1 LQNNSFELATN
12 PPVLFSVIVPSFNRG
27 QQLSVTIKKILA
39 CASCKFDLLINVD
52 AGDLETP
59 KMLEKR
65 FSGKVHWIC
74 ASTRSGPG
82 GGRNVLIKMAQTPW
96 LVSFD
101 DDSWP
106 ESPDFFERLGKMIA
120 VSPKAGALA
129 FPINVRGQKPAHWQA
144 EIRQASCFENC
155 GCAIRRE
162 AFLQTD
168 GFLPLRHA
176 YGMEE
181 ADVALQLLDRGWEIL
196 NVPDLWVYH
205 DTGMEHHASPPV
217 NAAQIS
223 NTALLAF
230 LRYPITLWPLGI
242 LQTINRVKYAIS
254 MRRFRGIAKGLWGI
268 PFACWKYRAA
278 RKPVKAET
286 IHLARKLRSVA

>member
-1 LQNNSFELATN
+1 MVV
-12 PPVLFSVIVPSFNRG
+12 PPLNADNFSVVIPTFNRHA
-27 QQLSVTIKKILA
+27 QLQSALDHIFNCEPCPSEIL
-39 CASCKFDLLINVD
+39 IHVD

-59 KMLEKR
+59 KMLQEK
-65 FSGKVHWIC
+65 FSGKVRCVC
-74 ASTRSGPG
+74 ASSNRGPG
-82 GGRNVLIKMAQTPW
+82 GGRNVLIEMAQTQW
-96 LVSFD
+96 AVTFD

-106 ESPDFFERLGKMIA
+106 ESPDFFKKLGQLIEA
-120 VSPKAGALA
+120 NPKAGVLA
-129 FPINVRGQKPAHWQA
+129 FPINVRGQKPSQWPS
-144 EIRQASCFENC
+144 EIQQASSFENC

-181 ADVALQLLDRGWEIL
+181 ADVALQLLDKDWKIL
-196 NVPDLWVYH
+196 NVPDMWVYH
-205 DTGMEHHASPPV
+205 DTGMEHHASPQV
-217 NAAQIS
+217 NAAQIT

-230 LRYPITLWPLGI
+230 LRYPVSYWLLGV

-254 MRRFRGIAKGLWGI
+254 VGRYWGILKGLWDI
-268 PFACWKYRAA
+268 PGACWKYRSA

-286 IHLARKLRSVA
+286 IHLARKLRGAA

>member
-1 LQNNSFELATN
+1 MDFHSY
-12 PPVLFSVIVPSFNRG
+12 SVIIPTYRRNN
-27 QQLSVTIKKILA
+27 QLAVALQRLFA
-39 CASCKFDLLINVD
+39 CNPAPAEVLVHVD
-52 AGDLETP
+52 AGDEETP
-59 KMLEKR
+59 KLLAAH
-65 FSGKVHWIC
+65 FSGKVDWMC
-74 ASTRSGPG
+74 ASSNRGPG
-82 GGRNVLIKMAQTPW
+82 GGRNVLMEMAKTPW
-96 LVSFD
+96 VVTFD

-106 ESPDFFERLGKMIA
+106 ESPDFFERLEQ
-120 VSPKAGALA
+120 VLDVNPKAGVLA
-129 FPINVRGQKPAHWQA
+129 FPINVRGQKPTHWPN

-181 ADVALQLLDRGWEIL
+181 ADVSLQLLDKGWQIL
-196 NVPDLWVYH
+196 NVPDFWVYH
-205 DTGMEHHASPPV
+205 DTGMEHHASAPV
-217 NAAQIS
+217 NAAQIA

-254 MRRFRGIAKGLWGI
+254 VRRFRGIAKGLWDI
-268 PFACWKYRAA
+268 PYACWKYRAA

-286 IHLARKLRSVA
+286 IHLARKLRSAA

>member
-1 LQNNSFELATN
+1 MDSHSY
-12 PPVLFSVIVPSFNRG
+12 SVIIPTYRRNN
-27 QQLSVTIKKILA
+27 QLAVALQRLFA
-39 CASCKFDLLINVD
+39 CNPAPAEVLVHVD
-52 AGDLETP
+52 AGDQETP
-59 KMLEKR
+59 EILER
-65 FSGKVHWIC
+65 NFPTKVKWVC
-74 ASTRSGPG
+74 ASSTRGPG
-82 GGRNVLIKMAQTPW
+82 GGRNVLMEMANTPW
-96 LVSFD
+96 VVSFD

-106 ESPDFFERLGKMIA
+106 ENPDFFERLGKMIA
-120 VSPKAGALA
+120 VSPNAGVLA
-129 FPINVRGQKPAHWQA
+129 FPINVRGQKPAHWPA
-144 EIRQASCFENC
+144 EIQQASCFENC

-181 ADVALQLLDRGWEIL
+181 ADVSLQLLDKGWHIL

-205 DTGMEHHASPPV
+205 DTGMEHHASAPV
-217 NAAQIS
+217 NAAQIT

-242 LQTINRVKYAIS
+242 LQTINRLKYAIS
-254 MRRFRGIAKGLWGI
+254 MRRFRGIAKGLWDI

-286 IHLARKLRSVA
+286 IHLARKLRSAA

>member
-1 LQNNSFELATN
+1 MDSHSY
-12 PPVLFSVIVPSFNRG
+12 SVIIPTYRRD
-27 QQLSVTIKKILA
+27 QQLAVALDRLFA
-39 CASCKFDLLINVD
+39 CNPAPAEVLVHVD
-52 AGDLETP
+52 AGDEETP
-59 KMLEKR
+59 KLLAGH

-74 ASTRSGPG
+74 AATRSGPG
-82 GGRNVLIKMAQTPW
+82 GGRNVLIEMAQTPW
-96 LVSFD
+96 VVSFD

-106 ESPDFFERLGKMIA
+106 ESPDFFERLEKVIA
-120 VSPKAGALA
+120 VSPNAGVLA
-129 FPINVRGQKPAHWQA
+129 FPINVRGQKPTHWSA
-144 EIRQASCFENC
+144 EIQQASCFENC

-181 ADVALQLLDRGWEIL
+181 ADVSLQLLDKGWQIL
-196 NVPDLWVYH
+196 NVPNLWVYH
-205 DTGMEHHASPPV
+205 DTGMKHHASAPV
-217 NAAQIS
+217 NAAQIT

-230 LRYPITLWPLGI
+230 LRYPINLWPLGI

-254 MRRFRGIAKGLWGI
+254 VRRFRGVLKGLLDI

-278 RKPVKAET
+278 RKTVKAET
-286 IHLARKLRSVA
+286 IHLARKLRGAA

>member
-1 LQNNSFELATN
+1 MDFHSY
-12 PPVLFSVIVPSFNRG
+12 SVIIPTYRRNN
-27 QQLSVTIKKILA
+27 QLAVALQRLFA
-39 CASCKFDLLINVD
+39 CNPAPAEVLVHVD
-52 AGDLETP
+52 AGDQETP
-59 KMLEKR
+59 EILER
-65 FSGKVHWIC
+65 NFPTKVKWVC
-74 ASTRSGPG
+74 ASSTRGPG
-82 GGRNVLIKMAQTPW
+82 GGRNVLIEMAQTPW
-96 LVSFD
+96 VVTFD

-106 ESPDFFERLGKMIA
+106 ESPDFFEELEKVIA
-120 VSPKAGALA
+120 AYPKAGVLA
-129 FPINVRGQKPAHWQA
+129 FPINVRRQKPAYWPA
-144 EIRQASCFENC
+144 EIQQASCFENC

-181 ADVALQLLDRGWEIL
+181 ADVSLQLLDKGWQIL

-205 DTGMEHHASPPV
+205 DTGMEHHASAPV
-217 NAAQIS
+217 NAAQIT

-230 LRYPITLWPLGI
+230 LRYPINLWPLGI

-254 MRRFRGIAKGLWGI
+254 MRRFRGIAKGLWDI

-286 IHLARKLRSVA
+286 IHLARKLRSAA

>member
-1 LQNNSFELATN
+1 MLTIVIPTFSRGLQLAEM
-12 PPVLFSVIVPSFNRG
+12 LDR
-27 QQLSVTIKKILA
+27 LSETDRTPARILVH
-39 CASCKFDLLINVD
+39 VD
-52 AGDLETP
+52 AGDDETP
-59 KMLEKR
+59 ALLER
-65 FSGKVHWIC
+65 NFRGAVDWVC
-74 ASTRSGPG
+74 APHTKGPG
-82 GGRNVLIKMAQTPW
+82 GGRNVLIEMAQTPW
-96 LVSFD
+96 VVSFD

-106 ESPDFFERLGKMIA
+106 ESPDFFEGLEKVIVA
-120 VSPKAGALA
+120 CPKAGVLA
-129 FPINVRGQKPAHWQA
+129 FPVNVRGQKPVNWPA
-144 EIRQASCFENC
+144 EIDEASCFENC

-181 ADVALQLLDRGWEIL
+181 ADVSLQLLDKGWHIL

-205 DTGMEHHASPPV
+205 DTGMEHHASAPV
-217 NAAQIS
+217 NAAQIT

-254 MRRFRGIAKGLWGI
+254 VRRFRGIAKGLWDI
-268 PFACWKYRAA
+268 PFACWKNRAA
-278 RKPVKAET
+278 RKPVKVET
-286 IHLARKLRSVA
+286 VKMARKLR

>member
-1 LQNNSFELATN
+1 MQKNAFKVPAN
-12 PPVLFSVIVPSFNRG
+12 PSDLFSVIVPSFNRG
-27 QQLSVTIKKILA
+27 GQLALTLKTIIA
-39 CASCKFDLLINVD
+39 CSSYKFDILIHVD
-52 AGDLETP
+52 AGDLDTP
-59 KMLEKR
+59 RMLEKN
-65 FSGKVHWIC
+65 FSGKVRWIC
-74 ASTRSGPG
+74 ASSNRGPG
-82 GGRNVLIKMAQTPW
+82 GGRNVLIEMANTPW
-96 LVSFD
+96 VVSFD

-106 ESPDFFERLGKMIA
+106 ESLDFFERLGGMIA
-120 VSPKAGALA
+120 VSPNAGVLA
-129 FPINVRGQKPAHWQA
+129 FPINVRGQKPTHWPA
-144 EIRQASCFENC
+144 EIQQTSCFENC

-181 ADVALQLLDRGWEIL
+181 ADVSLQLLDKGWQIL

-205 DTGMEHHASPPV
+205 DTGMEHHASAPV
-217 NAAQIS
+217 NAAQIT

-230 LRYPITLWPLGI
+230 LRYPITLWPLGM

-254 MRRFRGIAKGLWGI
+254 VGRFRGIAKGLLDI
-268 PFACWKYRAA
+268 PFACWKYRVA

-286 IHLARKLRSVA
+286 IQLARKLRSVA

>member
-1 LQNNSFELATN
+1 MVVPPLNANN
-12 PPVLFSVIVPSFNRG
+12 FSVVIPTFNRHA
-27 QQLSVTIKKILA
+27 QLQSALDQIFSCERYPSEIL
-39 CASCKFDLLINVD
+39 IHVD

-59 KMLEKR
+59 KMLQEK
-65 FSGKVHWIC
+65 FSGKVRWIC
-74 ASTRSGPG
+74 ATSNRGPG
-82 GGRNVLIKMAQTPW
+82 GGRNVLMEMAKTPW
-96 LVSFD
+96 VVTFD

-106 ESPDFFERLGKMIA
+106 ESPDFFELLGQVITA
-120 VSPKAGALA
+120 NPETGVLA
-129 FPINVRGQKPAHWQA
+129 FPINVRGQKPSHWPKQ
-144 EIRQASCFENC
+144 IQQASCFENC

-181 ADVALQLLDRGWEIL
+181 ADVALQLLNKGWHIL

-205 DTGMEHHASPPV
+205 DTGMQHHASAPV
-217 NAAQIS
+217 NGAQIT

-230 LRYPITLWPLGI
+230 LRYPITLWPMGL
-242 LQTINRVKYAIS
+242 LQVLNRVKYAIS
-254 MRRFRGIAKGLWGI
+254 VGRFRGIAKGLWDI

-286 IHLARKLRSVA
+286 IQLARKLR

>member
-1 LQNNSFELATN
+1 M
-12 PPVLFSVIVPSFNRG
+12 VLKSAKPQSAR
-27 QQLSVTIKKILA
+27 ILVH
-39 CASCKFDLLINVD
+39 VD
-52 AGDLETP
+52 AGDFETP
-59 KMLEKR
+59 ALLDKNLLGSVEWVSATSAR
-65 FSGKVHWIC
+65 
-74 ASTRSGPG
+74 GPG
-82 GGRNVLIKMAQTPW
+82 GGRNSLIEMAKTPW
-96 LVSFD
+96 VLTFD

-106 ESPDFFERLGKMIA
+106 ESPDFFERLGKA
-120 VSPKAGALA
+120 LAANPKAGVLA
-129 FPINVRGQKPAHWQA
+129 FPINVRGHKPSHWPKQ
-144 EIRQASCFENC
+144 IQQASCFENC

-181 ADVALQLLDRGWEIL
+181 ADVALQLLDKGWHIL

-205 DTGMEHHASPPV
+205 DTGMEHHASAPV
-217 NAAQIS
+217 NAAQIT

-230 LRYPITLWPLGI
+230 LRYPIKLWPLGT
-242 LQTINRVKYAIS
+242 LQTLNRVKYAIS
-254 MRRFRGIAKGLWGI
+254 MGRVRGIVKGLWDI

-286 IHLARKLRSVA
+286 IHLARKLRGAA

>member
-1 LQNNSFELATN
+1 ME
-12 PPVLFSVIVPSFNRG
+12 
-27 QQLSVTIKKILA
+27 
-39 CASCKFDLLINVD
+39 
-52 AGDLETP
+52 
-59 KMLEKR
+59 
-65 FSGKVHWIC
+65 
-74 ASTRSGPG
+74 
-82 GGRNVLIKMAQTPW
+82 MAQTPW
-96 LVSFD
+96 VVTFD

-106 ESPDFFERLGKMIA
+106 ESPDFFEELEKVIDA
-120 VSPKAGALA
+120 NPKAAVLA
-129 FPINVRGQKPAHWQA
+129 FPINVRGQKPADWPKDIQP
-144 EIRQASCFENC
+144 ASCFENC
-155 GCAIRRE
+155 GSAIRRE
-162 AFLQTD
+162 AFLQTA

-181 ADVALQLLDRGWEIL
+181 ADVSLQLLDKGWQIL

-205 DTGMEHHASPPV
+205 DTGMEHHASAPV
-217 NAAQIS
+217 NAAQIT

-230 LRYPITLWPLGI
+230 LRYPVSYLPLGI

>member
-1 LQNNSFELATN
+1 MDLSIVIPTFARPQKLAEC
-12 PPVLFSVIVPSFNRG
+12 LGR
-27 QQLSVTIKKILA
+27 ILA
-39 CASCKFDLLINVD
+39 VKPEAITLLIHVD
-52 AGDLETP
+52 AGDEETP
-59 KMLEKR
+59 KLLAGHL
-65 FSGKVHWIC
+65 SGKVKWVC
-74 ASTRSGPG
+74 ASSTRGPG
-82 GGRNVLIKMAQTPW
+82 GGRNILMEMAKTPW
-96 LVSFD
+96 VVTFD

-106 ESPDFFERLGKMIA
+106 EGPDFFERLEKVIA
-120 VSPKAGALA
+120 AHPKAGAMA
-129 FPINVRGQKPAHWQA
+129 FPINVRGQKPAHWPA
-144 EIRQASCFENC
+144 EIQPASCFENC

-181 ADVALQLLDRGWEIL
+181 ADVSLQLLDKGWQIL

-205 DTGMEHHASPPV
+205 DTGMEHHASAPV
-217 NAAQIS
+217 NAAQIT

-230 LRYPITLWPLGI
+230 LRYPINLWPLGI

-278 RKPVKAET
+278 RKPVKVET
-286 IHLARKLRSVA
+286 IHLARKLRSAA